1 VPRRLAD
8 IVELSDW
15 IQPLHGVRAI
25 FAFDVDGST
34 TGELGSSRGV
44 SDGDDRT
51 VLLTTR
57 RLSDVALTGGA
68 TARAEAY
75 KPSSVVEIAIVTRD
89 AASIAEVPAVASPGL
104 KGTRVFVASDAS
116 EALEKAVSTF
126 RDEGK
131 TRILFEGGIN
141 LLAAATSV
149 GFIDEILVSSL
160 TGPAEIPDLNT
171 YFNQGWRLLAS
182 ANFGTRW
189 LFKLGRPL

>member
-1 VPRRLAD
+1 MPRRLAD
-8 IVELSDW
+8 VVELSDW

-25 FAFDVDGST
+25 FAFDAHGST
-34 TGELGSSRGV
+34 TGEHGSSRDI
-44 SDGDDRT
+44 SDVDDRT

-68 TARAEAY
+68 TARAEGY

-89 AASIAEVPAVASPGL
+89 AASVENVPAVASHGL
-104 KGTRVFVASDAS
+104 KGTRIFVASDAS
-116 EALEKAVSTF
+116 EALEKAVITF

-131 TRILFEGGIN
+131 TRILFEGGVN

-149 GFIDEILVSSL
+149 GLIDEILVSSV
-160 TGPAEIPDLNT
+160 TGPAEIPDLNA
-171 YFNQGWRLLAS
+171 YLNQGWRLLAS

>member
-1 VPRRLAD
+1 MPRRLAD
-8 IVELSDW
+8 VVELSDW

-25 FAFDVDGST
+25 FAFDAHGYT
-34 TGELGSSRGV
+34 TGEHGSSRDV

-116 EALEKAVSTF
+116 AALEKAVSTF
-126 RDEGK
+126 RNEGK

-149 GFIDEILVSSL
+149 GIIDEILVSSL
-160 TGPAEIPDLNT
+160 TGPAEILDLTT
-171 YFNQGWRLLAS
+171 YLNQGWRLLAS
-182 ANFGTRW
+182 ANFGSRW